1 VIFLPFAAWFAKLAT
16 RIIPDRAVQ
25 QKELIRPRFLDD
37 ELIQVP
43 AMALERAR
51 MELGHMAEL
60 TDGMLAKIS
69 AAFKTGDPC
78 ELSQRGDQV
87 LVLREAVLDY
97 LTHIGRS
104 ELSDTEAAEYVR
116 LVAATGE
123 IETMGTAISRDLAP
137 LVRALKDADIS
148 PSQDTAALLQRL
160 LQTIQETARSGLR
173 ALVESD
179 EQAAQSVVAKR
190 GAILDLAVEL
200 QRLQAARLAQ
210 DDPQRLVKHRLQL
223 EIVDR
228 LRRIH
233 GVAEDMALSVL
244 PRSVLVGEL
253 AS

>member
-1 VIFLPFAAWFAKLAT
+1 
-16 RIIPDRAVQ
+16 VQ

-37 ELIQVP
+37 EVIQVP

-60 TDGMLAKIS
+60 TDGMLAKVS
-69 AAFKTGDPC
+69 AAFDTGDPC
-78 ELSQRGDQV
+78 ELSRQGDQV

-104 ELSDTEAAEYVR
+104 ELSDTESAEYVR

-123 IETMGTAISRDLAP
+123 IETMSTAVSRDLAP
-137 LVRALKDADIS
+137 LARALKDADIT
-148 PSQDTAALLQRL
+148 PSKDTAALLQTL
-160 LQTIQETARSGLR
+160 LQTIQQTARSGLR

-179 EQAAQSVVAKR
+179 EQAAQSVIAQR
-190 GAILDLAVEL
+190 GAMLDLTAEL
-200 QRLQAARLAQ
+200 QRQQASRLTQ
-210 DDPQRLVKHRLQL
+210 DDPQRLLKHRLQL
-223 EIVDR
+223 EIVDK

-244 PRSVLVGEL
+244 PRSVLVAEL
-253 AS
+253 AA